1 MELKFLDARSH
12 RQEIRRLYTTAFPRQ
27 EQAPLAFLFH
37 RAKRGKADFQAV
49 FDGEIFVG
57 LTLVAGTNDIVTL
70 MFFAIEDAVRG
81 RGYGSRILR
90 AVQQKYHGKR
100 LFLNIEPLDPAAPN
114 YAQRVK
120 RKAFYLRN
128 GFEDLQYTVR
138 EAGVTYEMLSFGG
151 PVSRREYE
159 QVMQVLFGRLLY
171 FLIRTL

>member
-27 EQAPLAFLFH
+27 ERAPLAFLFH

-49 FDGEIFVG
+49 FDGETFVG

-114 YAQRVK
+114 
-120 RKAFYLRN
+120 
-128 GFEDLQYTVR
+128 
-138 EAGVTYEMLSFGG
+138 
-151 PVSRREYE
+151 
-159 QVMQVLFGRLLY
+159 
-171 FLIRTL
+171 